1 MNNSTRV
8 LAVFLATFLAGGGLV
23 GCNRQAADPSVESA
37 GGSRAADG
45 AGRSGPGPVARQ
57 ELPEQ
62 PSPAGLTRQTPP
74 DQIVAAFLDAL
85 RKGDSGVAEALLTRR
100 AHDETRKRDLTLQ
113 ELGSPQA
120 RFEVGVPKYLGTNKN
135 GAHVNTAWTEEKDG
149 AVISYDVVWA
159 LRREDSGW
167 RVAGMGAQL
176 EPGQP
181 LVYLNFEDPDDMLA
195 KWHAANDAVVG
206 GESPDAGIRQA
217 RNVEPPDA
225 FQR

>member
-1 MNNSTRV
+1 MKSSIHV
-8 LAVFLATFLAGGGLV
+8 LAVFLASYGLV

-37 GGSRAADG
+37 RGNRPADV
-45 AGRSGPGPVARQ
+45 AGQTAPGPVARQ
-57 ELPEQ
+57 ELADQ
-62 PSPAGLTRQTPP
+62 PSPAGLTRDTPP
-74 DQIVAAFLDAL
+74 DQIVAAFLGAL
-85 RKGDSGVAEALLTRR
+85 RNGDSGVAEALLTRR

-113 ELGSPQA
+113 ELGSPRA
-120 RFEVGVPKYLGTNKN
+120 KFEVGVPKYLGTTKN

-149 AVISYDVVWA
+149 AVISYDVIWA
-159 LRREDSGW
+159 LRRQDSGW

-195 KWHAANDAVVG
+195 KWHAANDAVVA
-206 GESPDAGIRQA
+206 GETPDGGIRQA
-217 RNVEPPDA
+217 RSVESPDA